1 MPIALA
7 LLSVEQGGKPLL
19 VAPTSG
25 IVLGSA
31 TAVLQ
36 EFVAHVGLDAVGRDA
51 GELRLDS
58 SWVVVHYKLLAGSAV
73 LAAVLCER
81 RADVKHARSGIKTPV
96 QILAELV
103 STTPKAFRFF
113 ALNLTLPF
121 QPLST

>member
-1 MPIALA
+1 MPTALA

-73 LAAVLCER
+73 LAAVLCETWENPYEGKE
-81 RADVKHARSGIKTPV
+81 ALSDLEAVGQCVYFCSSPSNSIPLASHCVATP
-96 QILAELV
+96 LA
-103 STTPKAFRFF
+103 
-113 ALNLTLPF
+113 
-121 QPLST
+121 